1 MGAMV
6 FSTIFF
12 NINNWRRPAS
22 CARIPAK
29 VNLNVAGTAKK
40 SVSNA
45 GMTGIHMSARSR
57 ECCLTQHT
65 TVFLEEHTGLGNLRQ
80 MYQSSKRQNISWAYL
95 GNNKVMKRLKT
106 WFQLCKVP
114 VVLTYEQSEAESVG
128 RKNHDVCVSKQF
140 CQAFAFQK
148 NL

>member
-80 MYQSSKRQNISWAYL
+80 MYQSS
-95 GNNKVMKRLKT
+95 NNKVMKRLKT